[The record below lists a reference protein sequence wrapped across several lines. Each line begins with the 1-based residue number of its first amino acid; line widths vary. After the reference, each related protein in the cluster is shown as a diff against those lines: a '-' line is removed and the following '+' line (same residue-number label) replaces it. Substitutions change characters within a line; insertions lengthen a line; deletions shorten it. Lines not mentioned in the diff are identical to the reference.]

1 MLTPASPLSTQV
13 DPLADARNRKAC
25 LSLQSA
31 RDTMANISRLS
42 KLNVDEAARAFVE
55 YEHLL
60 SELQLRMDP
69 GQHLPVLFEWHDAW
83 KGKQHRLEKP
93 NPEWERACVLFNA
106 ASACAYSGSLAQE
119 SGDMKAAAQ
128 AFQNAAGCLE
138 ASHALV
144 KPNIMGLTPRWQAD
158 ELTPDMTL
166 DVLVALKV
174 LMLGQAQRATFLKA
188 KAEGLSDAN
197 VAKLAA
203 QASNLIHDARKGLD
217 TDQMRE
223 HIATE
228 RGSFMRKSV
237 NYEWNTTLRCL
248 EDHLRSQAQ
257 ELQSRAAEK
266 ECAYGEQVARLHSA
280 VELCYRAVQCAEK
293 EKLGCS
299 SGCTML
305 NTRYETLR
313 HQLAEA
319 EHANNTTYFEAV
331 PPASTLAKIEPKL
344 LVQPLRLEPRGAEG
358 ARSEVIFTGLLP
370 GHIQEAVQKYEQS
383 STALVHE
390 VNMKSARGASLVQ
403 SRLQNLGLP
412 HALEACER
420 DKRLPT
426 GLEKEITDAKAK
438 TGPKGAMHLL
448 SKMFAECDDLS
459 EETSMM
465 FKVASEMLTSQDE
478 ADAMLLSEEPRV
490 QLENLNTTA
499 TLTRLRKD
507 IDSLKERMDKAEQ
520 VTRELRIRFHEAA
533 PELGMIDKPLKD
545 LESKMPHLDG
555 TPLEVEPCVPALYAL
570 FEQLDELKAES
581 AAAIAAA
588 KALRDAACSADSL
601 DTLGEELHRL
611 SLSSSEV
618 SLDAVVDERM
628 EGFKAVSS
636 DCDERQEK
644 RVKLLKQVEEQHAIF
659 KTAKCAATEF
669 YERRE
674 YLGRVRKGATTAA
687 ELVTGLEEGKGF
699 YKTLLKHAREL
710 VQRLAALSEQRQA
723 EGAVVRRNIANPPPP
738 PPPPPP
744 RQAHTYYPGA
754 PAMQPVPVAQ
764 HVPTAHHMPT
774 AQHVPPIPQ
783 PASSINKIACHG
795 CYKQF
800 GVPPNVRVVA
810 CPFCGK
816 HNRVPG
822 L

>member
-1 MLTPASPLSTQV
+1 
-13 DPLADARNRKAC
+13 
-25 LSLQSA
+25 
-31 RDTMANISRLS
+31 
-42 KLNVDEAARAFVE
+42 
-55 YEHLL
+55 
-60 SELQLRMDP
+60 
-69 GQHLPVLFEWHDAW
+69 
-83 KGKQHRLEKP
+83 
-93 NPEWERACVLFNA
+93 
-106 ASACAYSGSLAQE
+106 
-119 SGDMKAAAQ
+119 
-128 AFQNAAGCLE
+128 
-138 ASHALV
+138 
-144 KPNIMGLTPRWQAD
+144 MG
-158 ELTPDMTL
+158 
-166 DVLVALKV
+166 
-174 LMLGQAQRATFLKA
+174 
-188 KAEGLSDAN
+188 
-197 VAKLAA
+197 
-203 QASNLIHDARKGLD
+203 
-217 TDQMRE
+217 
-223 HIATE
+223 
-228 RGSFMRKSV
+228 
-237 NYEWNTTLRCL
+237 
-248 EDHLRSQAQ
+248 
-257 ELQSRAAEK
+257 
-266 ECAYGEQVARLHSA
+266 
-280 VELCYRAVQCAEK
+280 
-293 EKLGCS
+293 
-299 SGCTML
+299 
-305 NTRYETLR
+305 
-313 HQLAEA
+313 
-319 EHANNTTYFEAV
+319 
-331 PPASTLAKIEPKL
+331 
-344 LVQPLRLEPRGAEG
+344 
-358 ARSEVIFTGLLP
+358 
-370 GHIQEAVQKYEQS
+370 
-383 STALVHE
+383 
-390 VNMKSARGASLVQ
+390 
-403 SRLQNLGLP
+403 
-412 HALEACER
+412 ACER

-674 YLGRVRKGATTAA
+674 YLGR
-687 ELVTGLEEGKGF
+687 
-699 YKTLLKHAREL
+699 ARAL
-710 VQRLAALSEQRQA
+710 PLQQSSSPGSKRARASIRRCRLYRS
-723 EGAVVRRNIANPPPP
+723 
-738 PPPPPP
+738 P
-744 RQAHTYYPGA
+744 RAQSIRL
-754 PAMQPVPVAQ
+754 PAMVATNSSASRRTCVWS
-764 HVPTAHHMPT
+764 HAHFVGNT
-774 AQHVPPIPQ
+774 IGF
-783 PASSINKIACHG
+783 PACSPG
-795 CYKQF
+795 
-800 GVPPNVRVVA
+800 RVDSHSV
-810 CPFCGK
+810 K
-816 HNRVPG
+816 RSRDLIVNSV
-822 L
+822 LS